1 MKQYITFTEG
11 DIKITMPVGASADDR
26 TWASEDVA
34 RIIHASKGTMARL
47 WCGRIECAGCPHWQ
61 PEQGV
66 LSVTNYVC
74 TADPMKGLKDE

>member
-26 TWASEDVA
+26 SLASNDII
-34 RIIHASKGTMARL
+34 RIISSAKGTMARL

-61 PEQGV
+61 SPEG
-66 LSVTNYVC
+66 SITHRVC
-74 TADPMKGLKDE
+74 AADPIKGDAK

>member
-11 DIKITMPVGASADDR
+11 DIKITMPVNDSASDR

-34 RIIHASKGTMARL
+34 RIIHASKGTMERL

-61 PEQGV
+61 SPEG
-66 LSVTNYVC
+66 SITYRVC
-74 TADPMKGLKDE
+74 AADPMKRLER